1 MTDQE
6 IRCKL
11 YNRAKGT
18 NLTVA
23 EYERVMID
31 ELKKSEKIES
41 PSGRTIGLERNINR
55 KIMRK
60 MRCRG

>member
-6 IRCKL
+6 MRCKL
-11 YNRAKGT
+11 YNMAKGA

-41 PSGRTIGLERNINR
+41 SSGRMIGLERNINR